1 MLPTNTMFPMRNS
14 ILGLELTQIRG
25 LVVLACVLAL
35 ARTARPDDL
44 EKRKTFA
51 QQLTKDIARSGLR
64 KIYVPD
70 FTDTSGRQVLLGRF
84 FAGTFSKLF
93 DDTARDFT
101 VISRITVHRYLAKSG
116 WTDHDLSTA
125 DVLAKVASDFSPD
138 AILWGSM
145 SLNQDVATIDLIVR
159 DPLGKELFRS
169 QYEEKLTPDLREDFE
184 AGPSGGDFYFVGLDG
199 VTLPK
204 CLHCPIPFYPVG
216 QGSRSVEGDVIL
228 SVLVTL
234 EGKPDQ
240 IHLIQKLSPVFD
252 LAAIEE
258 VRSWR
263 FEPSKD
269 ADGKFVP
276 VRVPVQITFKRHW
289 QVR

>member
-14 ILGLELTQIRG
+14 ILGLDLTRIRG

-35 ARTARPDDL
+35 ARTGRPDDL

-70 FTDTSGRQVLLGRF
+70 FTDTSGRQVILGRF

-125 DVLAKVASDFSPD
+125 DVLAKVAS
-138 AILWGSM
+138 
-145 SLNQDVATIDLIVR
+145 
-159 DPLGKELFRS
+159 
-169 QYEEKLTPDLREDFE
+169 
-184 AGPSGGDFYFVGLDG
+184 
-199 VTLPK
+199 
-204 CLHCPIPFYPVG
+204 
-216 QGSRSVEGDVIL
+216 
-228 SVLVTL
+228 
-234 EGKPDQ
+234 
-240 IHLIQKLSPVFD
+240 
-252 LAAIEE
+252 
-258 VRSWR
+258 
-263 FEPSKD
+263 
-269 ADGKFVP
+269 
-276 VRVPVQITFKRHW
+276 
-289 QVR
+289 